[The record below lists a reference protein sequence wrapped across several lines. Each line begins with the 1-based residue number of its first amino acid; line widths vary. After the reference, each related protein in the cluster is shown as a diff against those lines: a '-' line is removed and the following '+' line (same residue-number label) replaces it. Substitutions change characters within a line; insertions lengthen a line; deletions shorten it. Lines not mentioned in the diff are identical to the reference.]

1 MALDLGRQ
9 AQAYRPTAS
18 SQMLRSQPAARCAP
32 DTSGVRRG
40 QHPGPRLSVPREL
53 LSPCFVGLPVVWIC
67 HIRWQRYAVPPQRQR
82 LRQAAVKT
90 QGFEVGPRSAKG
102 GGHGDHPLT
111 RSISDEEYGRVQ
123 DDRFRSLVMK
133 AYLELEKYEAVD
145 AAVMST
151 LLEEMTRMTSAIS
164 WQRQLYMI
172 LAQWRELCKQRGI
185 LNIEDGI
192 APELLEEKAPEPLCW
207 RQVANVGGLT
217 VAAAEIVFWKG
228 TADSKDVRGR
238 ASRGFAAQSDDDF
251 ESSEDLRSC
260 GQRDHELVGM
270 TIQCLV
276 EALSKLMDDNSG
288 PIRLLIPEDT
298 SKAVVQKVVE
308 AVGRLGDELQVQT
321 YSGSPTWDQ
330 LVSESHS
337 MVLLYRDAAV
347 PASSECWTLPGEATC
362 GRRAVNA
369 APVLMLSILQH
380 GVRMNMPGTYK
391 KMVEWVMQASQTE
404 MDLEEE
410 PQDLF
415 SQLSQAFV
423 SSLREDA
430 PNIFDLRSK
439 ISAATRFLRSK
450 LFLVIRKAYGNAW
463 TKLSTPRLQQLK
475 VGEKEAKLLLRR
487 RRERN
492 AAAAILEADLS
503 QAVQNL
509 NLQRFEEKS
518 RFAQQEQM
526 LPEGKLKSLR
536 DQMSLVIVAAQAPIK
551 RLTDTC
557 CRSIDGALNP
567 EVLQALQAEL
577 ASTRLTTS
585 DIWLQAGLEL
595 KLALEA
601 LQQLQIH
608 TNEFL
613 SGHGSTASM
622 PSQMPGEGTGQRSR
636 AVATLAKDVA
646 EAKECLGRFERRLSA
661 TGREVS
667 PEGIQPLRQFVSKCD
682 ARLVDARHD
691 DELYQILQAPPWGHK
706 KRLFA
711 GITEAA
717 WQKLQAAAD
726 QATDSA
732 RSRLQEQ
739 LQEAHSLMQ
748 LADQLREAIKG
759 DNETVLETLLREAE
773 KLDISGLH
781 TAQSRC
787 EQLRSMRSDLQRSL
801 TAAVAELDVAA
812 FETLEA
818 RCGQLP
824 AEEVEQFRQDL
835 VLSIAEEEKQLQEV
849 INSSDPSE
857 ESLGAALT
865 KCRLSSQNSWRRLAE
880 SSLTA
885 LQAINRIRS
894 TLACVP
900 VDEMGLQARLS
911 SGSFAAKELQK
922 LSAEAQKLS
931 EGAQIKATLFSTLQT
946 ALDEGYVG
954 LAGAQADQA
963 LETLLSAKIWKDG
976 HWKSIQPSDLRELE
990 IRAEEA
996 TKAGRDRLAEPLQT
1010 ALEVGQCSVEL
1021 AAAMR
1026 ENDAEKLEACLEKAR
1041 QLGFN
1046 RLEEVQ
1052 RRLQNMRFSMEGRRG
1067 LRRPVRNAESPAL
1080 LLPSAPAEQNPPF
1093 EEENARKTW
1102 PSPAEK
1108 SEHNGQDKQD
1118 QLMRYE
1124 AHDQQVRCTN
1134 LIFIDLETT
1143 SGFYD
1148 FEEMPQILE
1157 VAIIITDRHLNEL
1170 DRGHWVVGGFSR
1182 KELESLGEFHK
1193 ANFRDSEPGGNFPP
1207 LMGYGGGN
1215 GLFSDILASVLS
1227 TEQVENQIMQIVV
1240 QHCPPGECPLVG
1252 YSVQCDREVI
1262 KDKMPRLY
1270 RHLSHQIVDVSSFF
1284 IVSRLWLPEHWQ
1296 YWDRRSETYNH
1307 RAVNDVEDAIEALR
1321 WVREKFFSE
1330 SLLPFGAAKE
1340 TLPTA
1345 ASLL

>member
-1 MALDLGRQ
+1 
-9 AQAYRPTAS
+9 
-18 SQMLRSQPAARCAP
+18 
-32 DTSGVRRG
+32 
-40 QHPGPRLSVPREL
+40 
-53 LSPCFVGLPVVWIC
+53 
-67 HIRWQRYAVPPQRQR
+67 
-82 LRQAAVKT
+82 
-90 QGFEVGPRSAKG
+90 
-102 GGHGDHPLT
+102 
-111 RSISDEEYGRVQ
+111 
-123 DDRFRSLVMK
+123 MK
-133 AYLELEKYEAVD
+133 AYLQIEKYDTLD
-145 AAVMST
+145 AAVMPT
-151 LLEEMTRMTSAIS
+151 LLEEMTRMSSSIS
-164 WQRQLYMI
+164 YGRQLYMI
-172 LAQWRELCKQRGI
+172 LAKWRELCKQRGI
-185 LNIEDGI
+185 LNIEERK
-192 APELLEEKAPEPLCW
+192 APELMEEKAPEPLCW

-217 VAAAEIVFWKG
+217 VVAAELMFWKG
-228 TADSKDVRGR
+228 TADIKDVRGR
-238 ASRGFAAQSDDDF
+238 ASRGFAAQSDGF
-251 ESSEDLRSC
+251 TISEELRSC
-260 GQRDHELVGM
+260 GKRDHELVGA
-270 TIQCLV
+270 TLKSLV
-276 EALSKLMDDNSG
+276 QDLSELLDDNSG
-288 PIRLLIPEDT
+288 PIRLLMPQDT
-298 SKAVVQKVVE
+298 AKAVSQKHVE
-308 AVGRLGDELQVQT
+308 DLLISLAGRLEVQA

-330 LVSESHS
+330 LVSESHA
-337 MVLLYRDAAV
+337 MVLLYHNAIV

-362 GRRAVNA
+362 GRRAINA

-380 GVRMNMPGTYK
+380 GVRMNMPGTYN
-391 KMVEWVMQASQTE
+391 KMARWLQQAYNTE
-404 MDLEEE
+404 MDSEEEE
-410 PQDLF
+410 PQDFF

-423 SSLREDA
+423 SSLGEDA
-430 PNIFDLRSK
+430 PNLFDLRSK
-439 ISAATRFLRSK
+439 TSAATRFLRTK
-450 LFLVIRKAYGNAW
+450 LYLVIRKAYGNTW
-463 TKLSTPRLQQLK
+463 TKLTTPRLQQLK
-475 VGEKEAKLLLRR
+475 AGEKEAKLLLRR
-487 RRERN
+487 QRERD
-492 AAAAILEADLS
+492 AAAAVMEADLS

-509 NLQRFEEKS
+509 NLERFEEKS

-526 LPEGKLKSLR
+526 LPEAKLQSLR
-536 DQMSLVIVAAQAPIK
+536 EQMSLAIVAAQAPIK

-557 CRSIDGALNP
+557 CSSIDGALNP
-567 EVLQALQAEL
+567 QVLQALQAEL

-585 DIWLQAGLEL
+585 NVWLQAGLEL

-622 PSQMPGEGTGQRSR
+622 PSQMPGEGTGRSSR

-646 EAKECLGRFERRLSA
+646 EAKGCLGRFERRLSA

-667 PEGIQPLRQFVSKCD
+667 PEGIQPLRRFVSECD

-691 DELYQILQAPPWGHK
+691 DELFQILQAPPWGRK
-706 KRLFA
+706 TRLFA

-732 RSRLQEQ
+732 RQRLQEQ
-739 LQEAHSLMQ
+739 LQEAHSLLQ

-759 DNETVLETLLREAE
+759 DNETMLETLLRAAE
-773 KLDISGLH
+773 KLNISGLD
-781 TAQSRC
+781 TAKSRC

-801 TAAVAELDVAA
+801 TAAVAELDVAT

-835 VLSIAEEEKQLQEV
+835 YLSISEEEQQLQEE
-849 INSSDPSE
+849 INSSDASE

-865 KCRLSSQNSWRRLAE
+865 ECRLPSQNSWRRLAE

-922 LSAEAQKLS
+922 LSAEAQNLS
-931 EGAQIKATLFSTLQT
+931 KGVQINATLFSTLQT

-963 LETLLSAKIWKDG
+963 LETLLSSEMWKDRD
-976 HWKSIQPSDLRELE
+976 WKSIQPSDLRELE

-1010 ALEVGQCSVEL
+1010 ALEVGRRSVEL

-1026 ENDAEKLEACLEKAR
+1026 EKDAEKLEACLEKAR
-1041 QLGFN
+1041 RLGFD

-1052 RRLQNMRFSMEGRRG
+1052 RRLQNMRSMEGRRG
-1067 LRRPVRNAESPAL
+1067 LRRAVRAAEPPAL
-1080 LLPSAPAEQNPPF
+1080 LPPFPAEQNPPF
-1093 EEENARKTW
+1093 QAENARKMW
-1102 PSPAEK
+1102 PSPADK
-1108 SEHNGQDKQD
+1108 SEPNGQD
-1118 QLMRYE
+1118 QLIRYE
-1124 AHDQQVRCTN
+1124 EHDQQVRCTN

-1157 VAIIITDRHLNEL
+1157 VAMIITDRHLNEL

-1182 KELESLGEFHK
+1182 KDLESLGEFHK
-1193 ANFRDSEPGGNFPP
+1193 ANFRDSEPGGSFPP

-1215 GLFSDILASVLS
+1215 GLFSDILASALS
-1227 TEQVENQIMQIVV
+1227 IEQVENQIMQIVV

-1296 YWDRRSETYNH
+1296 YWDRKSSTYNH

-1321 WVREKFFSE
+1321 WVRQKFFSE

>member
-1 MALDLGRQ
+1 MGSPISRAAPCCIVVGTKLLAYLQHTQEYALMICPVDQDVTTYTDSSYAPEGGRSHSGVVVTWMGAPLSWRATRTPYVCLSTAASELTAAIEGLKMTMSLGAVLQEITRTDPLIHLAIDNQSTIAIAKPNGSTSWRTRHLRVRSAFIREQIENKKVIVKYVKGQHQLADLLTKSFPRQRLEELVTLWGMGRICKGAKATMLKAMIWCTMIQSVRASEPLALDTSSIEMYAVILVLGIAVVGLWEFAWLCVDRCCT
-9 AQAYRPTAS
+9 RPEETRSARRMRRLRETIQRELD
-18 SQMLRSQPAARCAP
+18 SQIGSLDSETNQQPP
-32 DTSGVRRG
+32 VPPPPVRRV
-40 QHPGPRLSVPREL
+40 RLGATSVVFIFDVTKKAGRGFEFSWVFAYACEL
-53 LSPCFVGLPVVWIC
+53 LS
-67 HIRWQRYAVPPQRQR
+67 
-82 LRQAAVKT
+82 
-90 QGFEVGPRSAKG
+90 
-102 GGHGDHPLT
+102 
-111 RSISDEEYGRVQ
+111 
-123 DDRFRSLVMK
+123 
-133 AYLELEKYEAVD
+133 
-145 AAVMST
+145 
-151 LLEEMTRMTSAIS
+151 
-164 WQRQLYMI
+164 
-172 LAQWRELCKQRGI
+172 
-185 LNIEDGI
+185 
-192 APELLEEKAPEPLCW
+192 
-207 RQVANVGGLT
+207 
-217 VAAAEIVFWKG
+217 
-228 TADSKDVRGR
+228 
-238 ASRGFAAQSDDDF
+238 
-251 ESSEDLRSC
+251 
-260 GQRDHELVGM
+260 
-270 TIQCLV
+270 
-276 EALSKLMDDNSG
+276 SG
-288 PIRLLIPEDT
+288 
-298 SKAVVQKVVE
+298 
-308 AVGRLGDELQVQT
+308 
-321 YSGSPTWDQ
+321 
-330 LVSESHS
+330 
-337 MVLLYRDAAV
+337 
-347 PASSECWTLPGEATC
+347 
-362 GRRAVNA
+362 
-369 APVLMLSILQH
+369 
-380 GVRMNMPGTYK
+380 
-391 KMVEWVMQASQTE
+391 
-404 MDLEEE
+404 
-410 PQDLF
+410 
-415 SQLSQAFV
+415 
-423 SSLREDA
+423 
-430 PNIFDLRSK
+430 
-439 ISAATRFLRSK
+439 
-450 LFLVIRKAYGNAW
+450 
-463 TKLSTPRLQQLK
+463 
-475 VGEKEAKLLLRR
+475 
-487 RRERN
+487 
-492 AAAAILEADLS
+492 AAAA
-503 QAVQNL
+503 
-509 NLQRFEEKS
+509 
-518 RFAQQEQM
+518 
-526 LPEGKLKSLR
+526 G
-536 DQMSLVIVAAQAPIK
+536 
-551 RLTDTC
+551 
-557 CRSIDGALNP
+557 
-567 EVLQALQAEL
+567 
-577 ASTRLTTS
+577 
-585 DIWLQAGLEL
+585 
-595 KLALEA
+595 
-601 LQQLQIH
+601 
-608 TNEFL
+608 
-613 SGHGSTASM
+613 
-622 PSQMPGEGTGQRSR
+622 
-636 AVATLAKDVA
+636 
-646 EAKECLGRFERRLSA
+646 
-661 TGREVS
+661 
-667 PEGIQPLRQFVSKCD
+667 
-682 ARLVDARHD
+682 
-691 DELYQILQAPPWGHK
+691 
-706 KRLFA
+706 
-711 GITEAA
+711 
-717 WQKLQAAAD
+717 
-726 QATDSA
+726 
-732 RSRLQEQ
+732 RLQEQ

-931 EGAQIKATLFSTLQT
+931 EGWLSCKFRESSAARKIIESRAAKEQSRFVIGPKLSSIHTQSTCNAVMPCTRRSLAGAQIKATLFSTLQT